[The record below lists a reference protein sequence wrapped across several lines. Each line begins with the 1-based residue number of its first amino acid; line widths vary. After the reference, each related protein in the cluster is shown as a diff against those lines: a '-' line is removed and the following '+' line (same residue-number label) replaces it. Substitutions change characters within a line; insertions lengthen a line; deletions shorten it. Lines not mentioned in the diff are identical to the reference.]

1 MDEKSST
8 PSVHSEIIIFLK
20 IVKSADYKTS
30 RPICITLHL
39 RNYVKGTFKAIA

>member
-1 MDEKSST
+1 MDEKNST
-8 PSVHSEIIIFLK
+8 PAVHSEIIFFK

-39 RNYVKGTFKAIA
+39 RNYVKGIFKAIA